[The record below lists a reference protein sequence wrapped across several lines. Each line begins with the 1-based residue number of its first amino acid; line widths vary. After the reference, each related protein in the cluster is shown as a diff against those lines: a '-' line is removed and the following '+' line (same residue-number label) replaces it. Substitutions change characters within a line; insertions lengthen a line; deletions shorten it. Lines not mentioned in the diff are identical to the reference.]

1 MVGLIGNPVADHKK
15 WVRPEDPAAV
25 PAPSY
30 TITAKAPGSELA
42 AESAAALASASLV
55 FSWANMQEY
64 AQLCL
69 SHAVELYEFATKY
82 KGSDTLINLVYHTRF
97 TYLYIYSE
105 EPYKAFITT
114 RFHRFMIF
122 IEVGKGTTTKLGG
135 QQFGFLEQLSKKI
148 SSMMRVPFTNQVE
161 KQTEN
166 LLTGTT
172 RSE

>member
-1 MVGLIGNPVADHKK
+1 MLAWSIIDFKQGFERAREYNNYIQELKWGTDFLIKAHISKFEMVGLIGNPVADHKK

-82 KGSDTLINLVYHTRF
+82 KGSETFIHLNYHTCF
-97 TYLYIYSE
+97 TYSYIYSE
-105 EPYKAFITT
+105 
-114 RFHRFMIF
+114 
-122 IEVGKGTTTKLGG
+122 
-135 QQFGFLEQLSKKI
+135 
-148 SSMMRVPFTNQVE
+148 
-161 KQTEN
+161 
-166 LLTGTT
+166 
-172 RSE
+172 